1 MDPLLD
7 VSVYIKKEW
16 PLNFKAAQ
24 SWNLFINLKFYF
36 TVILQ
41 HAMFCKFSLVY
52 NIPLPKSRFE

>member
-24 SWNLFINLKFYF
+24 SWNLFINLKFYI

-41 HAMFCKFSLVY
+41 HAINVLQ
-52 NIPLPKSRFE
+52 I